1 MAAPFFDNDLFDFAP
16 DGADTGEDRSADGAE
31 PDDKDHESFSVASG
45 AAGTGDGQ
53 ESSGRVSNKARK
65 RGSRGGSGGRPAEE
79 KRWRSGAVP
88 TAPSFDGDVE
98 SNPYCL
104 RHYRRRLLRWVTLT
118 KEYLPPNEQALRA
131 LEQLHGQAELEFEE
145 VDDARFNHPDG
156 IQRLLA
162 DLEQAFGEREIFRQ
176 GGVIREFESIGRMQ
190 GESITA
196 FIRRFRLLERKLMD
210 NKVPAYPEQA
220 RVIKLLD
227 GLRLDEKATASVLL
241 AAGNKYDMQAV
252 LEALRIQYPPGM
264 SITGLPKGLAS
275 LSTRS
280 ARSSAPSRASSYRS
294 SSTATSSRKSSRMG
308 QARKWTHWHTGWD
321 EEMPEELVEEDAG
334 IDYQDEIYAEE
345 EPDALTENA
354 DEEEDE
360 LIPVDE
366 GEELEIY
373 EEPGS
378 LDSAALLASAVEA
391 LTVTSKKLASLAQR
405 GGKAAKGMTH
415 GADRQTRLR
424 GSLCLG
430 CGASDHWIRECP
442 HVSNFQAQIASADL
456 ELDPEGVPVHAS
468 WTASANMCEDQLQR
482 APLFEIPRPPS
493 IFLSTCS
500 DASFLIAD
508 TGCQR
513 QVAGHMWHQ
522 QRQSEML
529 PLKPLHFPEVCKFS
543 FGPTEGMPS
552 QGRFLYPAGIA
563 GEMVA
568 LGISSVDASA
578 PGLLSRSTMEA
589 LGAVPDILEG
599 RIHFKA
605 LGGKTTRLYLSP
617 CRHLALKID
626 EWPENEFE
634 WPGRYL
640 HEKYGQHGPPDVC
653 HENAFPPERVRLTA
667 IANSDTAR
675 QPHASQTASRGSA
688 SGMADSE
695 FVYVTHQSVLYYS
708 AATLRP
714 NLKDRVLSIYMEP
727 CSAVTMM
734 TTQAAMAAMSALQL
748 NRYLKTPEECT
759 HTTGPGTRTYS
770 AAGIRIRI
778 CDSCGMRWALTS
790 RGEAL
795 PAVPKANPNAK
806 TPMGLNDAQKLRLV
820 EDKTDKA
827 KAKPKAKTNPAPGAN
842 GGNSDGSSQPLSGYS
857 PAPWPTTT
865 PPPPPRFHGSPQLR
879 APTPTQRPTMFSLH
893 RGRQGTQQ
901 RQWRG
906 GPRSTASSDTES
918 MSVTSDNW
926 WNMRSDQRR
935 TSRRR
940 PNLENPNA
948 EDQNEE
954 ELDMSRTRDMQ
965 EAEEHLEDLENDVNY
980 WEERMA
986 RDDWDPEDH
995 DAVVYPLSCSDH
1007 PLGPED
1013 RGCFSLKQGQKKRFL
1028 GAAKAIHA
1036 AWAAESQVYK
1046 NRTESARHCRKFK
1059 ADIVEIYAGKAAIS
1073 EAALSVGLRVLQP
1086 VDTVYGQTLEN
1097 DEDFE
1102 ALEKLLLA
1110 RMPYLVVWEPRC
1122 TLWSNLQHF
1131 NYTAEELEVLRRK
1144 ERKHVAGMSRVIEN
1158 LYTRGIHFLIENPRH
1173 TPFWETPEL
1182 RRLRALQDV
1191 QFGEGHMCAFG
1202 LRNDRGDLL
1211 KKPTGWMGSLP
1222 EVLQALCVECS
1233 GQHQHGQCVG
1243 GNAARKAQVYTDML
1257 AKACVDGLVR
1267 ALRRVG
1273 DERWNQS
1280 WWSGTSLPEVSSPWV
1295 NDVSY
1300 DNSVDNFEHLWEPPG
1315 ELECQA
1321 YFLDVSRHHD
1331 SWGPLLKEAEQRLRG
1346 MTTSSVTLKPSPF
1359 FEQVKTLVPW
1369 KIHKVQ
1375 LFRTPKQRR
1384 LPQDV
1389 LLEGIQHRG
1398 AALLYNDDQIGIEAE
1413 TVHSIMDAPAGK
1425 YDKPVR
1431 VAIYFYG
1438 DAPATSLKPEDNAR
1452 PEAAKAPA
1460 RHQPEVDDERML
1472 PHQPGYR
1479 DISFPGVDIPA
1490 WVQQVL
1496 RRVHVN
1502 LGHPPRE
1509 VLVRQ
1514 LATAG
1519 ASDVALKG
1527 ARALRCETCL
1537 RVSPPHQPRVSKAF
1551 QAKRFNDRMCIDV
1564 IYIKD
1569 VRGGTHMF
1577 LNIVDDATCYQV
1589 APRLHS
1595 RSEDA
1600 VISTLVGGWFQYFG
1614 PPDEMAIDAEGAFR
1628 GMRFENLHAQLNV
1641 AVRCVPPDSHWQLG
1655 KAERHGQALKYNAS
1669 RLIHQFAALTVPE
1682 VNLCIIMA
1690 CYAKNRLIR
1699 RSGSSPAQWVFGRDQ
1714 KLPAS
1719 LLSDG
1724 GSIESAELLNDSQRL
1739 LQIEAVRT
1747 EAMKN
1752 HHAFE
1757 AHEALRAALLRKSRP
1772 YRGTF
1777 SPGQKIAY
1785 FRARTA
1791 TGDGEGSA
1799 EGYRQGLVLALDR
1812 NPHSNTAVNIWVR
1825 NSRGRLVQC
1834 SPEQCRPIYGE
1845 QEWWAPDAADP
1856 EVLKHCDRDLQIHP
1870 RAFRAPEARPGLAA
1884 DRSVAQELEQDARAA
1899 LPGADAPALPEA
1911 DAHRDQPAPLVL
1923 DQAGNPVAESPMFSP
1938 LMIAERA
1945 QDRYLVDNPDNPNR
1959 ILNLQNQCF
1968 LGLQSYH
1975 GRQRSRWSEAYPD
1988 QTGHV
1993 YPDRILLQN
2002 RCFLGLLAIAVGL
2015 LWHPAVH
2022 FLDKYLS
2029 KQDISLLSPNQ
2040 KQKASSDCGEQY
2052 RIFPRECHRCGGTC
2066 SVTKPQDVVSWLDEV
2081 KEREAFD
2088 RLVGVP
2094 KERVKTQPLEYGPEL
2109 RDEIEYYQSPDSTT
2123 AYPSSSTTISSP
2135 PGMHRLDILRRHAR
2149 GQQLRH
2155 GWDGSPLEVPPIYQ
2169 YDSFLT
2175 TCHHVCP
2182 EAMVE
2187 MPEITPQVLQVSED
2201 VNAKPARLSE
2211 QLADVLLRRKDFS
2224 HDMCLQLLQVVE
2236 MKRPDRQ
2243 CLAPGKRDIGSLTLG
2258 YYSHGKTG
2266 GITNATQRHS
2276 RLTKYLNN
2284 YLRHWGMKGPFS
2296 SLFVARNVHSKAHKD
2311 VNNSKGSVN
2320 GQVALG
2326 EHVGGELWVER
2337 DPDDCDFDNM
2347 EPRSINGEKK
2357 WGYVKDTY
2365 QNLTLFNPARF
2376 HASADF
2382 MGDRYTITAYQT
2394 RMVEQAPS
2402 DHLDFLRK
2410 LQFRP
2415 SEKRVAFVASASEGV
2430 ELKADTS
2437 EKKAPMTVQ
2446 EAYPLKAQ
2454 TSASTETEK
2463 VIAMESS
2470 SESDGNDGT
2479 YETRRAAQQARKKE
2493 VHWQSMTEDEFAPFV
2508 EALKREWSEW
2518 EKWSSCTPVWVQK
2531 GTVSPHLILKS
2542 RVCYRWKPVPEGQKA
2557 KARIVI
2563 AGFRDPHL
2571 PLLTRDA
2578 PVLARTSFHLLL
2590 QWAACHRV
2598 TLWNAD
2604 CKSAF
2609 LQGEPDTE
2617 RPESIFMKPPQDPVA
2632 LEAVPQWKDVRLL
2645 YRLSAPVYGQSNAP
2659 RRWFEHVR
2667 KVLTNLGWIQHS
2679 LDPCL
2684 FMQVSGDEVV
2694 SLLGIHVDDLL
2705 GGALAGHE
2713 ELLNRVEASFTWGS
2727 PWVSKDF
2734 TFVGRHVRQWPDGS
2748 ITLDQASYIN
2758 EVPATKVKLEE
2769 SVPLHDNPELIT
2781 EFRSGIG
2788 SLQWLAGTTRGDVSA
2803 DTSLLQKS
2811 PKELTV
2817 ADLKEVNSVLRYIRA
2832 TSEASI
2838 KIVPL
2843 DLEKLI
2849 FVTYGDSGFANAPN
2863 NKSQGGLVVTATDKE
2878 ALGQTRAAS
2887 LLDWKSYRHQRILR
2901 STLAAEAAALDRS
2914 YDHAR
2919 FMAMAFSEMVYANFK
2934 ATMNERPLFEVIP
2947 VTDARSLWDAV
2958 HRLSTSF
2965 TEKRVEIDVA
2975 ALRQSCR
2982 GLRWVPTEQM
2992 KADCMTKRSRLLRD
3006 AFRRWMAEP
3015 SVTLVDS
3022 KAPGDIMTG
3031 ADANVAYRTRDL
3043 GSLKKDNRLML
3054 MMLALLAFG
3063 GPGQLAKAARDLG
3076 SLKKDNRLMLMMLAL
3091 AARDLGSLKQDNRLM
3106 LMMLALAGP
3115 GSSKAAWDL
3124 GSLKKDNRLML
3135 MMLALAGP
3143 GSSRKPRGT
3152 WPEKDNRLMLM
3163 MLALAGPGSSR
3174 KQRGTWEA

>member
-391 LTVTSKKLASLAQR
+391 LTVTSKKLASLAQSR
-405 GGKAAKGMTH
+405 GYYGNSDAKSKGKGDKGKSKGGKSKSQGKGKGAGGPKGKGSGKKGGGKAAKGMTH

-688 SGMADSE
+688 SGMADS
-695 FVYVTHQSVLYYS
+695 VAGS
-708 AATLRP
+708 A
-714 NLKDRVLSIYMEP
+714 D
-727 CSAVTMM
+727 
-734 TTQAAMAAMSALQL
+734 
-748 NRYLKTPEECT
+748 
-759 HTTGPGTRTYS
+759 
-770 AAGIRIRI
+770 
-778 CDSCGMRWALTS
+778 
-790 RGEAL
+790 
-795 PAVPKANPNAK
+795 
-806 TPMGLNDAQKLRLV
+806 
-820 EDKTDKA
+820 
-827 KAKPKAKTNPAPGAN
+827 APGGVRLCDPPVRALLLGRDAPPQPEGQSSQHLHGTMF
-842 GGNSDGSSQPLSGYS
+842 GGDDDDHAGGHGGDVGAPAEPLLEDPRGVHPHDRTGNAHLLSSGNTHPHLRQLRYALGAHKQRGSSASRAEGEPQRQDTHGPERCAE
-857 PAPWPTTT
+857 APS
-865 PPPPPRFHGSPQLR
+865 R
-879 APTPTQRPTMFSLH
+879 
-893 RGRQGTQQ
+893 RGQDRQGKGQAQ
-901 RQWRG
+901 SKDESSARG
-906 GPRSTASSDTES
+906 KRWKFGRIVTALIGLLAGTMANYDTTSATTVPWLAPAQGPHSDSETDDVQPSSWASRNATET
-918 MSVTSDNW
+918 MA
-926 WNMRSDQRR
+926 RR
-935 TSRRR
+935 TSIYGKLGHGKHECDVRQLVEHAVRPEENVSEASQPREPQCRGPERGGAGHVPDSRHAGSRGTPRGSRERRELLGGAHGKGRLGSGRRR
-940 PNLENPNA
+940 GDAGGDSAGLRAAGTLLSSDSE
-948 EDQNEE
+948 
-954 ELDMSRTRDMQ
+954 
-965 EAEEHLEDLENDVNY
+965 
-980 WEERMA
+980 
-986 RDDWDPEDH
+986 H

-1938 LMIAERA
+1938 LMIVPPTPRSVPGTPRGRA
-1945 QDRYLVDNPDNPNR
+1945 
-1959 ILNLQNQCF
+1959 
-1968 LGLQSYH
+1968 
-1975 GRQRSRWSEAYPD
+1975 RSRSVPRGQPGQPEQDPEPSEPVLPGPPVLSRETTVALERGVSGSDRTRLPGQDPPSEPVLPGSLGNSRRASLASGGPLSRQISQQAGHLTPVPEPEAKGIKRAPSVGIEELGATSSRARPEAISSSSMTVRTSPCELESEA
-1988 QTGHV
+1988 H
-1993 YPDRILLQN
+1993 LLFCQ
-2002 RCFLGLLAIAVGL
+2002 
-2015 LWHPAVH
+2015 
-2022 FLDKYLS
+2022 
-2029 KQDISLLSPNQ
+2029 
-2040 KQKASSDCGEQY
+2040 DCGEQY

-3031 ADANVAYRTRDL
+3031 ADANVAWRQ
-3043 GSLKKDNRLML
+3043 K
-3054 MMLALLAFG
+3054 
-3063 GPGQLAKAARDLG
+3063 
-3076 SLKKDNRLMLMMLAL
+3076 
-3091 AARDLGSLKQDNRLM
+3091 
-3106 LMMLALAGP
+3106 
-3115 GSSKAAWDL
+3115 
-3124 GSLKKDNRLML
+3124 
-3135 MMLALAGP
+3135 
-3143 GSSRKPRGT
+3143 
-3152 WPEKDNRLMLM
+3152 
-3163 MLALAGPGSSR
+3163 
-3174 KQRGTWEA
+3174 